1 LAQDATLTARDGG
14 LVLTGD
20 LLGYDGEVY
29 RLSTRYGLLTVNA
42 AGVICDGPA
51 CPSLTAPL
59 TVIRVTGAVEPGM
72 AMLPGLFAAFAASRG
87 LAYGQTPAAEGFSA
101 EISDPVAGEVL
112 ARIAFAPLPVGP
124 AAEALAGGQA
134 DLSVA
139 PLPSDGARVLAL
151 EALLPIVAADNP
163 VAQVRSADLARALS
177 GEVTNWQD
185 LGGPDMPVVLHAL
198 APGVALQAAVE
209 ARLGRSLP
217 QAVVHPDPATLAA
230 AVARDPWALALT
242 GTSAVGPARVLPLT
256 DSCDFLLP
264 VTPMSV
270 KSEDYPLAVP
280 VYLAVPKRRL
290 PLLTREFL
298 EFLATDAAQDEVRA
312 AGYIDR
318 RPARAPLVEDG
329 RRLLGAIRS
338 AGAEVSLEE
347 LQRLA
352 AAMAGAERLSLTFRF
367 EDGSTRL
374 DAGSADALAD
384 LARLI
389 GARSFDGY
397 RLVLAGFSD
406 GSGAAKANLD
416 LSRTRAEAVRSALAK
431 IAPDL
436 AEAELPAVEAF
447 GEALPMACDTTAVGR
462 RINRRVELWLEP
474 LSDWDGPRPPD
485 VVDPL

>member
-1 LAQDATLTARDGG
+1 
-14 LVLTGD
+14 
-20 LLGYDGEVY
+20 
-29 RLSTRYGLLTVNA
+29 
-42 AGVICDGPA
+42 
-51 CPSLTAPL
+51 
-59 TVIRVTGAVEPGM
+59 
-72 AMLPGLFAAFAASRG
+72 
-87 LAYGQTPAAEGFSA
+87 
-101 EISDPVAGEVL
+101 
-112 ARIAFAPLPVGP
+112 
-124 AAEALAGGQA
+124 
-134 DLSVA
+134 
-139 PLPSDGARVLAL
+139 
-151 EALLPIVAADNP
+151 
-163 VAQVRSADLARALS
+163 
-177 GEVTNWQD
+177 
-185 LGGPDMPVVLHAL
+185 MPVVLHAL

-416 LSRTRAEAVRSALAK
+416 LSLTRAEAVRAALARL
-431 IAPDL
+431 APDL